1 MASSRPFGNIRKLS
15 SGRYQARYY
24 HLGKQ
29 VPADS
34 TFATKADARTW
45 LASIET
51 ELSAG
56 RHFSPD
62 AGRQRFGDFATRWL
76 EQRDLR
82 PRTRDT
88 YESQLVHITAE
99 FESVELR
106 KITPANVRAWHG
118 RLSQSGLHPNT
129 VAKIYRLFR
138 TMMDTAVDD
147 GLIRANPVHIK
158 GAAAERSAERPELGW
173 DDVQRVADVIEPR
186 FHALVW
192 LGASSGLRFGELTG
206 LTRRHVDLANRT
218 VRVDQALSFIRGKG
232 PTLGPPKSAA
242 AHRTVSIPSRV
253 ADLLAEHVE
262 LFVDDDPEAPIF
274 TSVKGSPLV
283 NRYFAPYWKRALRS
297 AELPETTRFHDL
309 RHLAGT
315 SAATAGAS
323 LREIMARMGHA
334 SADASLRYLKASER
348 RDVEIADAIEQRMNG
363 DLTVGAGEVSSHRS
377 PLEAPETGSLD
388 T

>member
-1 MASSRPFGNIRKLS
+1 MGSARPFGNIRKLS

-29 VPADS
+29 VPADA
-34 TFATKADARTW
+34 TFATKADARAW

-51 ELSAG
+51 ELSSG
-56 RHFSPD
+56 RHLSPD
-62 AGRQRFGDFATRWL
+62 AGRECFGSFAARWL

-88 YESQLVHITAE
+88 YASQLVHITAE
-99 FESVELR
+99 FESVEIR
-106 KITPANVRAWHG
+106 KITPAMVRAWHG
-118 RLSQSGLHPNT
+118 RLAQSDRHPNT

-147 GLIRANPVHIK
+147 GLIRSNPVHIK
-158 GAAAERSAERPELGW
+158 GAAVERSVERPELDW
-173 DDVQRVADVIEPR
+173 DEVQRIGDVIEPC

-192 LGASSGLRFGELTG
+192 LGATSGLRFGELAG
-206 LTRRHVDLANRT
+206 LTRRHIDLANRT

-242 AHRTVSIPSRV
+242 AHRTVTVPSRV
-253 ADLLAEHVE
+253 ADLLTDHVE
-262 LFVDDDPEAPIF
+262 AFVEGDPEALIF

-283 NRYFAPYWKRALRS
+283 NRYFAPYWKRALLA

-334 SADASLRYLKASER
+334 SSDASLRYLKASER
-348 RDVEIADAIEQRMNG
+348 RDAEIADAIEQRING
-363 DLTVGAGEVSSHRS
+363 DLR
-377 PLEAPETGSLD
+377 D
-388 T
+388 N